1 MAINRLINKVFCAGA
16 WSVMVVRSV
25 EGGEDTSKSHI
36 RLGAVSL
43 VGLVW

>member
-1 MAINRLINKVFCAGA
+1 
-16 WSVMVVRSV
+16 MVRDGG
-25 EGGEDTSKSHI
+25 EKWGEDTSKSHI

>member
-1 MAINRLINKVFCAGA
+1 MLGMVRDGA
-16 WSVMVVRSV
+16 EKW
-25 EGGEDTSKSHI
+25 GDDTSKSHI